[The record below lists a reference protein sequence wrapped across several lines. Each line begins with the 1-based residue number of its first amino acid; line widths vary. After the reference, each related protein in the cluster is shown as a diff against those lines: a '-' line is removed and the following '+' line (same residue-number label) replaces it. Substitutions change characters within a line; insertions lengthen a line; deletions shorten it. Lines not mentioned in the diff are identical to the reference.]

1 MPSGFNPENMP
12 GSGFGGT
19 SGAPMSSMKNII
31 TFGICF
37 IIMIVALIVMKR
49 FKRKI

>member
-1 MPSGFNPENMP
+1 MP
-12 GSGFGGT
+12 GSGFGG
-19 SGAPMSSMKNII
+19 SGGAPMSSMKNII

-37 IIMIVALIVMKR
+37 IIMIVSLIVMKR

>member
-1 MPSGFNPENMP
+1 MP

-19 SGAPMSSMKNII
+19 RGAPMSSMKNII

>member
-1 MPSGFNPENMP
+1 MP

-37 IIMIVALIVMKR
+37 IIMIVSLIAMKR